1 MRTKYCGE
9 LKLSDTGKKVILCGW
24 VNKIR
29 IFSNMIFIDMRDQEG
44 IIQIFVDSKKIFFKD
59 TLQLKNE
66 FCIQVT
72 GIVRE
77 REKKNKN
84 IDLCTGDI
92 EVLALKLI
100 IINSSE
106 NLPLDYKNK
115 NTEEL
120 RLKYRYLDLRRSDM
134 IKKIKIRN
142 KIYSIIRFFME
153 KNRFLEIETP
163 MLTKPTP
170 EGARDYLIP
179 SRIHSG
185 KFYALPQSPQ
195 LFKQLLMISGIDRYY
210 QITKCFRDED
220 LRSDRQPEF
229 TQIDI
234 EMSFINSIKL
244 RNIMEDMIRNLW
256 LKTKNINLKTFPI
269 ITFNEALHRFGS
281 DKPDLRNPIEL
292 IDITD
297 ILENNKHS
305 LFSKSI
311 NNEDYRIAVI
321 RIPGETPLSRKEVL
335 SYSNFVKKYGAK
347 RLIDIKV
354 NNIELGKKGIQSS
367 ILKYLDN
374 QTLKEIIQKTSS
386 KNTDLL
392 LFIADKRYV
401 VNNALGALRLK
412 IGNDLNITNKLS
424 WKPLWV
430 IDFPMFKKNKTGD
443 FSSIHHP
450 FTAPKYMTAEQ
461 IQRNPEKAVANSY
474 DMIINGYEVGGGS
487 VRNHTKNMQEAIF
500 KILGMSSIVQKE
512 KFGFLIDALGYG
524 APPHAGIAFGLDR
537 LTMLLTDSNN
547 IRDVIAF
554 PKTTSA
560 SCLMTDAPS
569 NIETDILTELSIS
582 IKKNKNSDNYLK

>member
-9 LKLSDTGKKVILCGW
+9 LRLSDIDKKVILCGW
-24 VNKIR
+24 VNKSRMFGNIL
-29 IFSNMIFIDMRDQEG
+29 FIDMRDQEG
-44 IIQIFVDSKKIFFKD
+44 IIQIFFDSKTICFQD
-59 TLQLKNE
+59 ALRLKNE
-66 FCIQVT
+66 FCIQVK

-84 IDLCTGDI
+84 PNLNTGDI
-92 EVLALKLI
+92 EVFAYQLI
-100 IINSSE
+100 IINTSDI
-106 NLPLDYKNK
+106 LPIDYKKN

-134 IKKIKIRN
+134 IEKIKIRN
-142 KIYSIIRFFME
+142 HIYYIVRSFMK

-163 MLTKPTP
+163 ILTKPTP

-179 SRIHSG
+179 SRVHPE

-229 TQIDI
+229 TQIDV
-234 EMSFINSIKL
+234 EMSFINPIKL
-244 RNIMEDMIRNLW
+244 RNIMEKLIRKLW
-256 LKTKNINLKTFPI
+256 IKIKKIDLKKFPI
-269 ITFNEALHRFGS
+269 ITFNESLQRFGS

-292 IDITD
+292 TD
-297 ILENNKHS
+297 IADILACDNHS
-305 LFSKSI
+305 IFSKYI
-311 NNEDYRIAVI
+311 NNDNYRIAVLC
-321 RIPGETPLSRKEVL
+321 IPGGNILSRKKIN
-335 SYSNFVKKYGAK
+335 SYISFVKKYGAQS
-347 RLIDIKV
+347 LIDIKI
-354 NNIELGKKGIQSS
+354 NNIELEKKGMQGS
-367 ILKYLDN
+367 IVNCLNIK
-374 QTLKEIIQKTSS
+374 TLKKIIKRTSA

-392 LFIADKRYV
+392 LLMADKKYI
-401 VNNALGALRLK
+401 VNKALGALRLK
-412 IGNDLNITNKLS
+412 IGNDTNITKKLS
-424 WKPLWV
+424 WKPLWIV
-430 IDFPMFKKNKTGD
+430 DFPMFKKHKSGS

-450 FTAPKYMTAEQ
+450 FTAPKNMSIEK
-461 IQRNPEKAVANSY
+461 IKEKPELAIANSY

-487 VRNHTKNMQEAIF
+487 VRNYTKKMQKTVFE
-500 KILGMSSIVQKE
+500 ILGMNSAIQKE

-537 LTMLLTDSNN
+537 LTMLLTDSNH

-560 SCLMTDAPS
+560 SCLMTNAPS
-569 NIETDILTELSIS
+569 NIDMNILKELYID
-582 IKKNKNSDNYLK
+582 IKKNNKKFL